1 MCFLCF
7 LCVSH
12 VASRDVRKKREA
24 SDSSLF
30 SSKNDRGNINTRKS
44 TRKISTPKCK
54 RLHGMTCLHL
64 MWGFLQRVD
73 FTFYLLS
80 RVKELFS
87 LSLLPAELTRTTD
100 RDFYLEKLL
109 REKEER
115 KRRKRR
121 RKKKKEEEE
130 ERRERSDSA
139 EKENGIDLK
148 VSARC

>member
-1 MCFLCF
+1 
-7 LCVSH
+7 
-12 VASRDVRKKREA
+12 
-24 SDSSLF
+24 
-30 SSKNDRGNINTRKS
+30 
-44 TRKISTPKCK
+44 
-54 RLHGMTCLHL
+54 

-115 KRRKRR
+115 

-130 ERRERSDSA
+130 EEREVTQR
-139 EKENGIDLK
+139 KRKTG
-148 VSARC
+148 

>member
-1 MCFLCF
+1 
-7 LCVSH
+7 
-12 VASRDVRKKREA
+12 
-24 SDSSLF
+24 
-30 SSKNDRGNINTRKS
+30 
-44 TRKISTPKCK
+44 
-54 RLHGMTCLHL
+54 

-115 KRRKRR
+115 RKR

-130 ERRERSDSA
+130 EEGRAERREK
-139 EKENGIDLK
+139 EKRGKEESKKEERG
-148 VSARC
+148 RR

>member
-1 MCFLCF
+1 
-7 LCVSH
+7 
-12 VASRDVRKKREA
+12 
-24 SDSSLF
+24 
-30 SSKNDRGNINTRKS
+30 
-44 TRKISTPKCK
+44 
-54 RLHGMTCLHL
+54 

>member
-1 MCFLCF
+1 
-7 LCVSH
+7 
-12 VASRDVRKKREA
+12 
-24 SDSSLF
+24 
-30 SSKNDRGNINTRKS
+30 
-44 TRKISTPKCK
+44 
-54 RLHGMTCLHL
+54 

-115 KRRKRR
+115 RKRRKK
-121 RKKKKEEEE
+121 KKKKEEERRR
-130 ERRERSDSA
+130 RRERSDSA

>member
-1 MCFLCF
+1 
-7 LCVSH
+7 
-12 VASRDVRKKREA
+12 
-24 SDSSLF
+24 
-30 SSKNDRGNINTRKS
+30 
-44 TRKISTPKCK
+44 
-54 RLHGMTCLHL
+54 MTCLHL

-115 KRRKRR
+115 RKR
-121 RKKKKEEEE
+121 RKKKKEE
-130 ERRERSDSA
+130 RRRKKKKKR
-139 EKENGIDLK
+139 EK
-148 VSARC
+148 